1 MSYLLDTHTILW
13 FVNESPKLPL
23 STRELTEESTG
34 IFTSIVSFWE
44 MAIKDNLDKL
54 SLPVDRLQHSFKRN
68 DVPVSYVIFFTGPM
82 LLWFIPTIR
91 PTSASSVAKSPALLI
106 TKSLCFIR
114 SPEGRK
120 KPSRRR
126 SSASSQPR

>member
-68 DVPVSYVIFFTGPM
+68 DVPVSYVIFSQVLCCFGLSLRSAPHQ
-82 LLWFIPTIR
+82 P
-91 PTSASSVAKSPALLI
+91 SASPNPPH
-106 TKSLCFIR
+106 C
-114 SPEGRK
+114 
-120 KPSRRR
+120 
-126 SSASSQPR
+126 